1 MSKDLQGRP
10 DGFKL
15 PLHLLVENPVNLNA
29 ICASD
34 IRGSDKVSYRINDMA
49 IPPRASLNQLMEA
62 LVARMCAVN
71 CTLSTVDA
79 DKLAHCLVFVSQ
91 DADKYMPIS
100 FPMVLDSFAFCSDEL
115 KAVLKVGRDKNAD
128 LILNEFKDKKVDG
141 GAAAVEVADVEMDED
156 AAALAA
162 AKTMSLTGGRAT
174 AGIGLPLDFQGNYE
188 LFAVVTHKGRSADS
202 GHYIGW
208 ARVHDDDW
216 LCFDDDNVTPCKSED
231 IQKLKG
237 GGDWHM
243 AYLTFY
249 RAKN

>member
-91 DADKYMPIS
+91 DADKYMVLAGQAL
-100 FPMVLDSFAFCSDEL
+100 FPSMLAKFEWKTGSIIAHARHIYAKGASLDGALGLGAQRSATEIPQLVEFAGSTHMSTRFYCPFRQNLADFC
-115 KAVLKVGRDKNAD
+115 AD
-128 LILNEFKDKKVDG
+128 LANPSIEF
-141 GAAAVEVADVEMDED
+141 
-156 AAALAA
+156 L
-162 AKTMSLTGGRAT
+162 
-174 AGIGLPLDFQGNYE
+174 Y
-188 LFAVVTHKGRSADS
+188 
-202 GHYIGW
+202 
-208 ARVHDDDW
+208 
-216 LCFDDDNVTPCKSED
+216 
-231 IQKLKG
+231 
-237 GGDWHM
+237 
-243 AYLTFY
+243 
-249 RAKN
+249 